1 MKIAV
6 LGSTGMLGHKMVE
19 RLRLH
24 YSDVVGLSRD
34 NGLDARDLIRTENMF
49 RLIRPQIIINCVGT
63 IKQRTSNAEEVIAV
77 NALFPHFLQRICTEM
92 GVRLIHFSTDCVFS
106 GKRGLYTESDIPDPI
121 DHYGYTKAMGEIL
134 FQNALT
140 IRTSIVGR
148 ERGNYHGLLEW
159 FLRQQ
164 GEIQG
169 YENAIWTGVT
179 TNWLADTVA
188 ELLKYK
194 KLQGLYNIASF
205 PVSKFRLL
213 ELFQRV
219 YNRTDIRINPTDNG
233 NTCDRSLKGNTFRAA
248 TGIRTPD
255 IADLLVTQREQDKES
270 GYAV

>member
-19 RLRLH
+19 RLQLH
-24 YSDVVGLSRD
+24 YPEVIGLSRT
-34 NGLDARDLIRTENMF
+34 NGLDARDLTRTENMF
-49 RLIRPQIIINCVGT
+49 RLIRPQVIVNCVGT

-77 NALFPHFLQRICTEM
+77 NALFPHFLQRVCTET
-92 GVRLIHFSTDCVFS
+92 GIRLIHFSTDCVFS
-106 GKRGLYTESDIPDPI
+106 GRRGQYTESDIPDPI

-194 KLQGLYNIASF
+194 KLQGLYNVASF

-213 ELFQRV
+213 ELFQKV

-233 NTCDRSLKGNTFRAA
+233 NTCDRSLKGNTFRDA

-255 IADLLVTQREQDKES
+255 IADLLVAQREQDKES

>member
-19 RLRLH
+19 RLRFR

-34 NGLDARDLIRTENMF
+34 NGLDARDLPRTENMF
-49 RLIRPQIIINCVGT
+49 RLIKPDVIVNCVGT

-77 NALFPHFLQRICTEM
+77 NALFPHFLQRVCTEM
-92 GVRLIHFSTDCVFS
+92 DVRLIHFSTDCVFS
-106 GKRGLYTESDIPDPI
+106 GRRGQYTESDTPDPT
-121 DHYGYTKAMGEIL
+121 DHYGYTKAMGEVL
-134 FQNALT
+134 FDKALT

-148 ERGNYHGLLEW
+148 EKSNHHGLLEW

-188 ELLKYK
+188 ALIGQEGIH
-194 KLQGLYNIASF
+194 GLYNVASF

-213 ELFQRV
+213 ELFQKV
-219 YNRTDIRINPTDNG
+219 YNRYDIRINPMDNG
-233 NTCDRSLKGNTFRAA
+233 YACDRSLKGNQFRLK

-255 IADLLVTQREQDKES
+255 IADLLVTQREQDKEM
-270 GYAV
+270 YAL